1 MNVCM
6 YLRKCLF
13 FIGTDYETWFN
24 NAKRCWSSRNRNR
37 EYSAAPLCTTVVPK
51 QTPISSFPRPSGCRD
66 GTSFPPPCH
75 GRCVGVVD
83 DAGRA
88 FACSFLVVGGE
99 FLAASPPTDTQQ
111 PTTTPVPEHLSA
123 PPPPPPPPADTLP
136 NAGAGSSSRVRSRL
150 LRRVVL
156 ASGPVAPEGR
166 GRGLC
171 VLPPGLQSIGNPA
184 AVHVVSL
191 DDTTAACPDNL
202 GGACVIHLTTT
213 TTRAGEADEGSQA
226 GAVGSQGAPMNQ
238 DREGAEEEQVPAG
251 AGVTTGE
258 GRNSG
263 GLSASFGV
271 VDGRGNEDGSD
282 GVLGRASRELLA
294 AAGVEEVGGPNHF
307 FF

>member
-1 MNVCM
+1 M
-6 YLRKCLF
+6 
-13 FIGTDYETWFN
+13 I
-24 NAKRCWSSRNRNR
+24 
-37 EYSAAPLCTTVVPK
+37 APPL
-51 QTPISSFPRPSGCRD
+51 
-66 GTSFPPPCH
+66 PPPCH
-75 GRCVGVVD
+75 VRCVGVVD

-99 FLAASPPTDTQQ
+99 FFAASPPTNTQQ
-111 PTTTPVPEHLSA
+111 PTTTPVPEQLSA
-123 PPPPPPPPADTLP
+123 PPPPPTPETPPTI
-136 NAGAGSSSRVRSRL
+136 GTGRSSIRVRGRL

-191 DDTTAACPDNL
+191 DDTTAACPENL

-213 TTRAGEADEGSQA
+213 TTRAGEADDSSQA
-226 GAVGSQGAPMNQ
+226 GPGSQGAPMNQ
-238 DREGAEEEQVPAG
+238 DGKGGEENDPAG
-251 AGVTTGE
+251 VVTGE

-263 GLSASFGV
+263 GLPAGFGANAS
-271 VDGRGNEDGSD
+271 VDGPLGDEDGRD

-294 AAGVEEVGGPNHF
+294 AAGVKEVGCVEGGAHRRPF
-307 FF
+307 FFWKCRRCTIPERNTVEEDAFKSLQ